1 MKPAKQSD
9 SERAMK
15 IVPRQNPNAENT
27 GAPQQDRHSSSA
39 SDAAKTMADGA
50 ELPYEKTQRLDRSQ
64 IEAVLSNS
72 SLSKPEDTAPL
83 MVTPEQGFD
92 MSGPAHSAEF
102 QVESKDQDSEAEQ
115 SYLSKPRTD
124 SGLKEP
130 ERRFAVPSYM
140 TQYLADHP
148 EFNGDAGSDSKTAAN
163 VPTEAATPVAEE
175 AKFSIHNDVLHHSQS
190 DVTLNPPVGSATG
203 LELTAAAPVPDQAV
217 AIAPGFEPT
226 LQISEE
232 PPTIAKDPEL
242 VTDLHHAS
250 MDFPTRFGAGEPEL
264 ADFLVQASQES
275 EKPAPSSA
283 DEFEARLSS
292 ALSSYTQPSADL
304 PLVTD
309 EANTPTAEFPRYR
322 TPEPDSV
329 SDAFEAQIAAAM
341 HGFDGPA
348 AERAFGSG
356 PKASQQSSEPEIEV
370 IGDPDKTDELLVPQ
384 VDLATDLASQLD
396 PISSQ
401 RAAAEVIPQE
411 DETSSIEII

>member
-1 MKPAKQSD
+1 
-9 SERAMK
+9 
-15 IVPRQNPNAENT
+15 
-27 GAPQQDRHSSSA
+27 
-39 SDAAKTMADGA
+39 
-50 ELPYEKTQRLDRSQ
+50 
-64 IEAVLSNS
+64 
-72 SLSKPEDTAPL
+72 
-83 MVTPEQGFD
+83 
-92 MSGPAHSAEF
+92 
-102 QVESKDQDSEAEQ
+102 
-115 SYLSKPRTD
+115 
-124 SGLKEP
+124 
-130 ERRFAVPSYM
+130 M

-148 EFNGDAGSDSKTAAN
+148 EFNGDAGSDSKTTAN
-163 VPTEAATPVAEE
+163 APTEAAKPVAEE
-175 AKFSIHNDVLHHSQS
+175 SKSTFAISNDVLHHSQS
-190 DVTLNPPVGSATG
+190 DVTLDPPVGSATG

-232 PPTIAKDPEL
+232 PPTIAKDPAL

-250 MDFPTRFGAGEPEL
+250 MDFPTRFGTGEPEL
-264 ADFLVQASQES
+264 ANFLVQASQES

-329 SDAFEAQIAAAM
+329 SDAFEAQIEAAM

-348 AERAFGSG
+348 AERAFGLG

-370 IGDPDKTDELLVPQ
+370 IGDPDKTDELLVPHI
-384 VDLATDLASQLD
+384 DLATDLASQLD

-411 DETSSIEII
+411 DETSSIEIVSDTLMGSVTAPEPDDAVIEQMRSSLSHSPIDSHPQPMAMAAAAGAVPGGSLTANPDPEVARAIAAALAQEALANDQTFDIPEPLATPASDANRLAGAVEKVMKQELPSLVWKIMAELDLRKRR